1 MSSGLHNSVGGLVS
15 STSAILKN
23 ASLSKQ
29 INLDYFPSLFKMI
42 FMRSTIYHRNLGTIF
57 IKTSPQTEA
66 VPRCTVQWQTR
77 TILVAECRRC
87 KQFQTTLDTDW
98 ISNVSDTIFIE
109 ISKSNQNCYQYA
121 YATIFSFNNTYCMFG
136 LNLIL
141 DQFFSSAP
149 AWGSRQS
156 NEPAVL

>member
-66 VPRCTVQWQTR
+66 VPSEVHCAVTNTDHFSCWVQAVAVNNFRQLLIQTEFLMSAIQSLLKSR
-77 TILVAECRRC
+77 SRIKIVTSMLMQPFFRSIIRIAC
-87 KQFQTTLDTDW
+87 LD
-98 ISNVSDTIFIE
+98 
-109 ISKSNQNCYQYA
+109 
-121 YATIFSFNNTYCMFG
+121 
-136 LNLIL
+136 
-141 DQFFSSAP
+141 
-149 AWGSRQS
+149 
-156 NEPAVL
+156 

>member
-15 STSAILKN
+15 STSAISKN

-66 VPRCTVQWQTR
+66 VPRCTVQ
-77 TILVAECRRC
+77 
-87 KQFQTTLDTDW
+87 
-98 ISNVSDTIFIE
+98 
-109 ISKSNQNCYQYA
+109 
-121 YATIFSFNNTYCMFG
+121 
-136 LNLIL
+136 
-141 DQFFSSAP
+141 
-149 AWGSRQS
+149 
-156 NEPAVL
+156 